1 MARFTVGS
9 LRGIPQ
15 GRAALPPHAARSPSA
30 LGALAQRLEAAGATG
45 MPRARRCC
53 RSGCAGCPWTEAQRL
68 LRARASDRV

>member
-15 GRAALPPHAARSPSA
+15 GRATVPQRSPSA
-30 LGALAQRLEAAGATG
+30 LGALVRQLEDASATT

-53 RSGCAGCPWTEAQRL
+53 RTGCAGCPWTEAQRL
-68 LRARASDRV
+68 LRLRSGGHV